1 MTVAIKPMTE
11 ETSALEAQPVTH
23 SVPINKLHAMLNDDK
38 RFLDAQNRK

>member
-11 ETSALEAQPVTH
+11 ETSVLEARPVTH
-23 SVPINKLHAMLNDDK
+23 SVPTNELHPMLNDDK